1 MWPPSPRPNA
11 DASTRFHQLR
21 RDKTTG
27 SRYKRPCSTSNDRGS
42 IVSTTRNRYF
52 RTKRPT
58 LIGGGEGHEGFA
70 ATICLR
76 CGRVD
81 RSEFGS
87 RCPSFRVGLSQE
99 RKEGE
104 RDTIRYDTGD
114 TPPVRHFSSEQPVLR
129 NVHLVDH
136 PPRDAEQKQKMER
149 TFLPLNFVGRSRW
162 PRTTHF
168 LSSSPRKEGE
178 GKERKGRG
186 AKITRPP
193 GTGRVMDRGRRK
205 GRRSFP
211 HPFPSPFAG
220 WLADEIDRVGRQKDA
235 TRLERGVRMC
245 TRFNPRPKPPFY
257 RLYFSSDPTPSF
269 VSIRPFPFSL
279 SPFSSRSL
287 YSPLG
292 VKLKFRSDRFERF
305 VFSPPPRFV
314 SFLFKRWPT
323 TWRG

>member
-1 MWPPSPRPNA
+1 MSSLWPGRSVGIRIAVP
-11 DASTRFHQLR
+11 L
-21 RDKTTG
+21 
-27 SRYKRPCSTSNDRGS
+27 
-42 IVSTTRNRYF
+42 VSSGIEARV
-52 RTKRPT
+52 K
-58 LIGGGEGHEGFA
+58 GGGE
-70 ATICLR
+70 R
-76 CGRVD
+76 Y
-81 RSEFGS
+81 
-87 RCPSFRVGLSQE
+87 
-99 RKEGE
+99 
-104 RDTIRYDTGD
+104 DTIRYD

-235 TRLERGVRMC
+235 TRLERGV
-245 TRFNPRPKPPFY
+245 
-257 RLYFSSDPTPSF
+257 
-269 VSIRPFPFSL
+269 
-279 SPFSSRSL
+279 
-287 YSPLG
+287 
-292 VKLKFRSDRFERF
+292 
-305 VFSPPPRFV
+305 
-314 SFLFKRWPT
+314 
-323 TWRG
+323 

>member
-1 MWPPSPRPNA
+1 MSSLWPGRSVGIRIAVP
-11 DASTRFHQLR
+11 L
-21 RDKTTG
+21 
-27 SRYKRPCSTSNDRGS
+27 
-42 IVSTTRNRYF
+42 VSSGIEARV
-52 RTKRPT
+52 K
-58 LIGGGEGHEGFA
+58 GGGE
-70 ATICLR
+70 R
-76 CGRVD
+76 Y
-81 RSEFGS
+81 
-87 RCPSFRVGLSQE
+87 
-99 RKEGE
+99 
-104 RDTIRYDTGD
+104 DTIRYD

-168 LSSSPRKEGE
+168 LSSSPRKKGE